1 MQKITVFWIPELIKK
16 ISVFLFLITAV
27 VFLTFVIGNF
37 QEFLDSTQLIL
48 LNIFEIISVIF
59 IISGIYHIIF
69 TIIRMIRFRSHE
81 FISLGIAFVG
91 EAIVISFFLLS
102 NIIIAVTKTVY

>member
-1 MQKITVFWIPELIKK
+1 MQKITVFWIPGIIKK
-16 ISVFLFLITAV
+16 ISVFLFLLTAV
-27 VFLTFVIGNF
+27 VFITFIIGNF

-48 LNIFEIISVIF
+48 LNIFEIIAVTF

-69 TIIRMIRFRSHE
+69 TIFMMIRSGSQA
-81 FISLGIAFVG
+81 FISLGITLAG

-102 NIIIAVTKTVY
+102 NIIIAVTKTVN